1 MKVSEL
7 QVILESIVGDHGDH
21 VEVRVAIQPS
31 WPFEHEIG
39 NVSAVESEGKT
50 VLYIG
55 EGKQIGT
62 LPQIVQKDLLWAP
75 WGP

>member
-1 MKVSEL
+1 MTISEL
-7 QVILESIVGDHGDH
+7 SAILKKYRDD
-21 VEVRVAIQPS
+21 VEVRIATQPS
-31 WPFEHEIG
+31 WPFEHEVG
-39 NVSAVESEGKT
+39 NVSITEIDEDKGEV

-62 LPQIVQKDLLWAP
+62 LPQIVQKDLQWAP